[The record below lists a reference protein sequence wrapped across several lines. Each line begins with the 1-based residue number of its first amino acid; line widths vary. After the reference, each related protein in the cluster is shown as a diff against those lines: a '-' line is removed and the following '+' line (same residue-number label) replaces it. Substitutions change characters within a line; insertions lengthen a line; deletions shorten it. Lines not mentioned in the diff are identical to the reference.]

1 MVQEFNGDRLRES
14 RYFRQ
19 YSISQLADN
28 IGVSKQMISKYEKNL
43 SKPSSEVL
51 QKIIFELGFPLSYY
65 QTKDKFLT
73 SDFGTFYR
81 SKLTSS
87 QAEKKSSEMLKK
99 ALALLANFFEDYVD
113 FPKLAEFESR
123 ENASPE
129 EVASQIRENWGL
141 GDKPIFSVL
150 RLLETHGFHIAII
163 NSRSE
168 KVDAF
173 GSFVELKT
181 GANSERYYCI
191 LIDQDNNN
199 FFRQQFSLAHELGHW
214 ALHAQIVHPQE
225 LSNTEYRKMEQ
236 EANRFASSFLLPA
249 SAFSK
254 DIKGH
259 EEDLGHYLK
268 LKSKWN
274 VSIASMV
281 YRAKDLNLLTSEQYT
296 RLQKRMSARGWRRE
310 EPEDASVPVPR
321 PILAKQAYKLL
332 TDAGLFEKQ
341 SIVQRFNLKYGYPL
355 PIEILSELMD
365 IPRERLFQDRNNIV
379 QLKGGTL

>member
-73 SDFGTFYR
+73 SDLGTFYR

-129 EVASQIRENWGL
+129 EVASQVRENWGL
-141 GDKPIFSVL
+141 GDKPIFNVL

-181 GANSERYYCI
+181 GVNSERYYCI

-214 ALHAQIVHPQE
+214 ALHARTVYPQE
-225 LSNTEYRKMEQ
+225 LSNMEYRQMEQ
-236 EANRFASSFLLPA
+236 EANRFASSFLLPS

-259 EEDLGHYLK
+259 EEDLMHYLK

-281 YRAKDLNLLTSEQYT
+281 YRAKDLNLLTSKQYT
-296 RLQKRMSARGWRRE
+296 RLQKRMSAKGWRRE
-310 EPEDASVPVPR
+310 EPEDASIPASRPV
-321 PILAKQAYKLL
+321 LAKQAYNLL
-332 TDAGLFEKQ
+332 TDAGLFENQ
-341 SIVQRFNLKYGYPL
+341 SIVKRFNLKYGYPL
-355 PIEILSELMD
+355 PLEILSELMD
-365 IPRERLFQDRNNIV
+365 IPREKLLQERNNIV
-379 QLKGGTL
+379 HLRARTL

>member
-1 MVQEFNGDRLRES
+1 MAQEFNGDRLRES
-14 RYFRQ
+14 RYFRH
-19 YSISQLADN
+19 YSISQLAEN
-28 IGVSKQMISKYEKNL
+28 VGVSKQMISKYEKNL

-51 QKIIFELGFPLSYY
+51 QKIIFELKFPLSYY
-65 QTKDKFLT
+65 QTKDKFITTDL
-73 SDFGTFYR
+73 GTFYR

-87 QAEKKSSEMLKK
+87 QTEKKSSEMLKK
-99 ALALLANFFEDYVD
+99 ALALLANFFEEYVD
-113 FPKLAEFESR
+113 FPKLAEFESH

-129 EVASQIRENWGL
+129 EVADQMRECWGL
-141 GDKPIFSVL
+141 GDSPISSVL
-150 RLLETHGFHIAII
+150 RLLETNGFHIAII
-163 NSRSE
+163 NSKSE

-173 GSFVELKT
+173 GSFVELKMGT
-181 GANSERYYCI
+181 DSKRYYCI

-214 ALHAQIVHPQE
+214 ALHARTVYPQE
-225 LSNTEYRKMEQ
+225 LSNVEYRQMEQ

-254 DIKGH
+254 DLKGH
-259 EEDLGHYLK
+259 EEDLAYYLK

-274 VSIASMV
+274 VSIASMI
-281 YRAKDLNLLTSEQYT
+281 YRAKDLGLLNSEQYT

-310 EPEDASVPVPR
+310 EPEDASIPVSR

-332 TDAGLFEKQ
+332 TDAGLFENQ

-355 PIEILSELMD
+355 PVEILSELMD
-365 IPRERLFQDRNNIV
+365 IPKETLLQERNNIV
-379 QLKGGTL
+379 HLKSRTL